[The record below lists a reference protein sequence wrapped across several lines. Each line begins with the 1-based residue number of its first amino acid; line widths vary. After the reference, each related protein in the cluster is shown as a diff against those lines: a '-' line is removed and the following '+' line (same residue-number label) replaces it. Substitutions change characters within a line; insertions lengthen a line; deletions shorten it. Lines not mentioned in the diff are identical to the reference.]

1 MLTLVF
7 ILVLVVFL
15 IANSKD
21 DYGELDG
28 LVTFTGV
35 VVIVLLI
42 GLLVVGSGLINGRTY
57 QKKIDILTE
66 ENNRIETDIAELV
79 ESYMEHENII
89 FDAAKSDSAIT
100 LVNLYPDLKSSELV
114 QSEIEIHN
122 KNVEEIKKYKLDQ
135 ASISNYKWL
144 LYFGKQRYKNE
155 KIINISISFRIMF
168 WTVWL

>member
-15 IANSKD
+15 IVISKD

-28 LVTFTGV
+28 LVTFAGGTIV
-35 VVIVLLI
+35 VLLI
-42 GLLVVGSGLINGRTY
+42 GLLIAGGGLINGRTY

-66 ENNRIETDIAELV
+66 ENDRIETDVAELV

-89 FDAAKSDSAIT
+89 FDTAKSDSAIT
-100 LVNLYPDLKSSELV
+100 LINLYPDLKSSELV

-122 KNVEEIKKYKLDQ
+122 KNVEEIKQYRLKQ
-135 ASISNYKWL
+135 AGLSNYKWM
-144 LYFGKQRYKNE
+144 LYFGK
-155 KIINISISFRIMF
+155 
-168 WTVWL
+168 

>member
-15 IANSKD
+15 VANSKD

-35 VVIVLLI
+35 LVVVLLI

-66 ENNRIETDIAELV
+66 ENERIETDIAELI

-122 KNVEEIKKYKLDQ
+122 KNVEEIKKYRLDQ
-135 ASISNYKWL
+135 AGISTYKWL
-144 LYFGKQRYKNE
+144 
-155 KIINISISFRIMF
+155 
-168 WTVWL
+168 